1 MAPVLNIVIGSHVW
15 VADKDLAWIDGEVFK
30 IDGQNAHVRT
40 TKGKTVTANVSDV
53 HPKDT
58 EAPPDGVDDM
68 TRLSYLHE
76 PGVLDNLAVRYAK
89 NIIYTYTGNI
99 LIAINPFQRLPNL
112 VDVQTMEKYKGAN
125 LGDLD
130 PHVFAIA
137 DVSYRKQANDE

>member
-1 MAPVLNIVIGSHVW
+1 MCN
-15 VADKDLAWIDGEVFK
+15 
-30 IDGQNAHVRT
+30 Q
-40 TKGKTVTANVSDV
+40 VTAKISDI

-89 NIIYTYTGNI
+89 NIIYVSDNSLNCGILRESTFSNALLLSSQTYTGSI

-112 VDVQTMEKYKGAN
+112 VDARTMEKYKGAN

-137 DVSYRKQANDE
+137 DVSYR

>member
-1 MAPVLNIVIGSHVW
+1 MCNQ
-15 VADKDLAWIDGEVFK
+15 VAK
-30 IDGQNAHVRT
+30 I
-40 TKGKTVTANVSDV
+40 SDI

-89 NIIYTYTGNI
+89 NIIYVSDSSLNCGILRESTFSNALLLSSQTYTGSI

-112 VDVQTMEKYKGAN
+112 VDARTMEKYKGAN

-137 DVSYRKQANDE
+137 DVSYR